1 MNDRAKVTGFKYDEK
16 TLESNLRNA
25 LEKVCYHKYIKRDSR
40 VFVKPNFTAPF
51 FKPGVTTNGSVL
63 EVTLRVLKDLTSEVY
78 VGESDGGNYSFTAEY
93 SLNNHNVPEI
103 CKRTGAKMINLSET
117 EWVRVTDNINGKKT
131 EVTIPRPLFG
141 MDVTVSIPVL
151 KVHVVTKVTLSLK
164 NLWGCH
170 PDTFRLIDHNNLSER
185 LALIAKCVHLK
196 LVIVDAIYGLNNHGP
211 MDGDVVDIGGIIVGN
226 NPVATDAVATR
237 LMGFNPEDIDHIVVA
252 SKAGLGAYKK
262 DEIDIIEDLTPFQQS
277 FNVSPTLVDKCSSL
291 TFNSYMLNKL
301 VMDSP
306 FTTLIYK
313 ITRREYRKKILKPGD
328 EV

>member
-1 MNDRAKVTGFKYDEK
+1 MNDRAKVAGFKYDEN
-16 TLESNLRNA
+16 TLEYNLRIA
-25 LEKVCYHKYIKRDSR
+25 LEKVGYHNYIKRDSR
-40 VFVKPNFTAPF
+40 VFIKPNFTAPF

-63 EVTLRVLKDLTSEVY
+63 EATLRILKDLTSEVY
-78 VGESDGGNYSFTAEY
+78 VGESDGGNYSFTAEC
-93 SLNNHNVPEI
+93 SLKNHNVPEI
-103 CKRTGAKMINLSET
+103 CKRTGAKMINLSTT
-117 EWVRVTDNINGKKT
+117 EWVRVTDIINGKKID
-131 EVTIPRPLFG
+131 VSIPRPLFG

-151 KVHVVTKVTLSLK
+151 KVHVVTKVSLSLK

-196 LVIVDAIYGLNNHGP
+196 LVIVDAIHGLNKHGP
-211 MDGDVVDIGGIIVGN
+211 MDGEVIDIGGIMVGN

-252 SKAGLGAYKK
+252 NKAGLGPYKI
-262 DEIDIIEDLTPFQQS
+262 DDIDIIDNLSPFQQS
-277 FNVSPTLVDKCSSL
+277 FYVSPTLVDKCSSL
-291 TFNSYMLNKL
+291 TFKSHFLNKF

-306 FTTLIYK
+306 FTKMIYK
-313 ITRREYRKKILKPGD
+313 ITRREYRKKIIKPGD